1 MKTSRKIIRIAA
13 IVLAPV
19 MAVLSFFAM
28 PVIIDGGS
36 ILMST
41 HLSAAQ
47 GETLARAIGFDLAP
61 GETVD
66 IPYYWYQF
74 FREYQYTISME
85 VRVTGIASI
94 EDFLSRLYPEAAL
107 EEFGETDDIYRE
119 KGDYSLYGSDDC
131 LLNVSEWSGEARFR
145 IEGPTGKPALA
156 VAEAFLRRKD
166 LWNWYLFLL
175 RDWPYL
181 VPLGWLSELG
191 LIVALVMLNR
201 KIKKKK
207 HALAP
212 HPAGDGL
219 PDVPGQ

>member
-1 MKTSRKIIRIAA
+1 MNLARKIIRIAA

-36 ILMST
+36 IMMGT

-94 EDFLSRLYPEAAL
+94 EDFLSRIHPEAAL
-107 EEFGETDDIYRE
+107 EEFGESDDIYRE

-131 LLNVSEWSGEARFR
+131 LLNVSEWSERRDSCEARFR
-145 IEGPTGKPALA
+145 IEGPTGKPALV
-156 VAEAFLRRKD
+156 VAEAFLRRND
-166 LWNWYLFLL
+166 LWNRYFFIL
-175 RDWPYL
+175 RDRRYL
-181 VPLGWLSELG
+181 VPLGWLGEIG
-191 LIVALVMLNR
+191 LVVALVILNR
-201 KIKKKK
+201 KNKKEK
-207 HALAP
+207 HAMEAQ
-212 HPAGDGL
+212 GL
-219 PDVPGQ
+219 

>member
-1 MKTSRKIIRIAA
+1 MKLVRKIIRIAA
-13 IVLAPV
+13 IVMAPV

-36 ILMST
+36 ILMGT
-41 HLSAAQ
+41 QLSAAQ

-66 IPYYWYQF
+66 IHYYWYQF
-74 FREYQYTISME
+74 FREYQYTICME

-94 EDFLSRLYPEAAL
+94 EDFLSRIHPEAAL

-131 LLNVSEWSGEARFR
+131 LLNVYEWSGEAGFR

-166 LWNWYLFLL
+166 LWHGYIFLL
-175 RDWPYL
+175 RDWRYL
-181 VPLGWLSELG
+181 VPFGWLMEFAF
-191 LIVALVMLNR
+191 ITVLVVMRR
-201 KIKKKK
+201 KAKKAT
-207 HALAP
+207 HSV
-212 HPAGDGL
+212 GDGL